1 MTLEQLCGIF
11 KALGLPYAQIEWD
24 TSDGSSPQPLP
35 YVLLV
40 PDTSE
45 DVMADGMNYQRVTP
59 YTCELYTRGR
69 DMALESRIEAAFASV
84 PVQFVRRSIPMGGNV
99 LETTYTVTVLGS

>member
-1 MTLEQLCGIF
+1 MTLAELCGIF
-11 KALGLPYAQIEWD
+11 KAIGLPYAQIEWD
-24 TSDGSSPQPLP
+24 PQDKDNPPALP

-45 DVMADGMNYQRVTP
+45 DVMADGMNFQRVTP

-69 DMALESRIEAAFASV
+69 DMALEKRIEDSFSAV
-84 PVQFVRRSIPMGGNV
+84 PVQFVRRSVPLGGNV